1 MKKQKDIDKL
11 FCDKCDDFVEY
22 DIESVKESRNI
33 LNQEEI
39 EIDAKVAVCKK
50 CKTKLFHEQLDTENQ
65 KRAFDK
71 FREKKNILSVK
82 EIKGIRKKYQLT
94 QKEISKL
101 LGWGEITY
109 HRYEKG
115 SLPDQTHNNQL
126 RLIKEPANVRVLLE
140 NNANNLSSKTIK
152 KLSKRLEELL
162 DNENKVEVTLPEEL
176 YEKIKMKAQKDKM
189 NVSEYLLFLITKEYA
204 ADKAEKEKRKL
215 KKDIQASI
223 LRYKTSPAAV
233 WNQKSISEARVKY
246 QVKNKKGKTKSF

>member
-1 MKKQKDIDKL
+1 MQESKDIDKL

-22 DIESVKESRNI
+22 NIESIQESRNI

-39 EIDAKVAVCKK
+39 EINAKVAVCKN
-50 CKTKLFHEQLDTENQ
+50 CKEKLFNEKLDMENQ

-82 EIKGIRKKYQLT
+82 EISR
-94 QKEISKL
+94 L

-126 RLIKEPANVRVLLE
+126 RLIKEPSNVKILLE
-140 NNANNLSSKTIK
+140 NNSDNLSSKTNE
-152 KLSKRLEELL
+152 KLNKRLEEMIA
-162 DNENKVEVTLPEEL
+162 NKNKVEVTLPAEL
-176 YEKIKMKAQKDKM
+176 YKKIKMKAEKDKM
-189 NVSEYLLFLITKEYA
+189 RISEYLLFLITKEYA
-204 ADKAEKEKRKL
+204 AEKAEKDKSKL
-215 KKDIQASI
+215 KKEIQSSI

-233 WNQKSISEARVKY
+233 WNQKSISEEKVKY
-246 QVKNKKGKTKSF
+246 KIKNKKSKNKSI